1 MSSPATADGAPLAPG
16 PLAGTVVV
24 GLEHSVAGP
33 LCTRILA
40 DLGADVIKVERAGSG
55 DFSRH
60 WDGNVRGEGAQ
71 FWWLNRGKRS
81 IALDLKDRADRA
93 LFDRILHSADV
104 LVQNMSPAA
113 ADRLG
118 LHEPDF
124 EERHPRLVVCD
135 ISGYGNATPLRE
147 RKAYDMLV
155 QAESGVMSLTGTPE
169 QPMRSGISVCDVS
182 TGIYAATLVLAALA
196 ERSATGRGRRLD
208 VAMFDATLEFLGPML
223 LSYLNS
229 GIVYPRLPD
238 RHHAIAPYGVFRCSD
253 GTAILLAVEQDAE
266 WRLFV
271 SAVLARPDLADDPRF
286 VTNLARME
294 FRDDVDGLV
303 GEFFAG
309 ITGAEAIERLEH
321 LNLAY
326 GVLND
331 VGVVGTHPV
340 LDARGIA
347 EQVETAEGETAFA
360 LTGLARRLFGVDS
373 AVRARPPLLD
383 EDGDAIRLEF
393 GSRSDEG
400 AQDAPDGAGP
410 VRGMRHP

>member
-1 MSSPATADGAPLAPG
+1 VSSPAPADGAPLAPG

-60 WDGNVRGEGAQ
+60 WDANVRGEGAQ

-81 IALDLKDRADRA
+81 IALDLKDDVDRA
-93 LFDRILHSADV
+93 LFDRMLQSADV

-135 ISGYGNATPLRE
+135 ISGYGNTTPLRE

-155 QAESGVMSLTGTPE
+155 QAESGVMSLTGTAE
-169 QPMRSGISVCDVS
+169 QPMRAGISVCDVS
-182 TGIYAATLVLAALA
+182 TGIYAAALVLAALA
-196 ERSATGRGRRLD
+196 ERSTTGRGRRLD
-208 VAMFDATLEFLGPML
+208 MAMFDATLEFLGPML

-253 GTAILLAVEQDAE
+253 GTAILLAIEQDAE
-266 WRLFV
+266 WRFFV
-271 SAVLARPDLADDPRF
+271 SEVLARPDLADDPRF
-286 VTNLARME
+286 LTNLARVE
-294 FRDDVDGLV
+294 SRDEVDRVV

-309 ITGAEAIERLEH
+309 ITGPEAAERLES

-331 VGVVGTHPV
+331 LELVGAHPV

-347 EQVETAEGETAFA
+347 EEVETAGGETAYA

-373 AVRARPPLLD
+373 SVRARPPLLD

-393 GSRSDEG
+393 EARSGAG
-400 AQDAPDGAGP
+400 AQDAPDEAGS
-410 VRGMRHP
+410 VRGVRQP

>member
-1 MSSPATADGAPLAPG
+1 VSSPATADGAPLAPG

-81 IALDLKDRADRA
+81 IALDLKDDADRA
-93 LFDRILHSADV
+93 LFDRMLHSADV

-124 EERHPRLVVCD
+124 EERHPGLVVCD

-229 GIVYPRLPD
+229 GVVYPRLPD

-286 VTNLARME
+286 VTNLARVE
-294 FRDDVDGLV
+294 ARDDVDGLV

-309 ITGAEAIERLEH
+309 ITGVEAVERLEH

-347 EQVETAEGETAFA
+347 EQVETAEGETAYA

-393 GSRSDEG
+393 GARPGEN
-400 AQDAPDGAGP
+400 APDGAGP
-410 VRGMRHP
+410 VREMRHP

>member
-1 MSSPATADGAPLAPG
+1 VSSPSTDGAPLGPG

-60 WDGNVRGEGAQ
+60 WDENVRGEGAQ

-81 IALDLKDRADRA
+81 IALDLKDDADRA
-93 LFDRILHSADV
+93 LFDRMLQSADV

-196 ERSATGRGRRLD
+196 ERSTTGRGRRLD

-238 RHHAIAPYGVFRCSD
+238 RHHAIAPYGVFECND
-253 GTAILLAVEQDAE
+253 GTAILLAIEQDAE

-271 SAVLARPDLADDPRF
+271 SDVLARPDLADDPRF
-286 VTNLARME
+286 MSNLARVE
-294 FRDDVDGLV
+294 AREDVDRLV

-309 ITGAEAIERLEH
+309 RSGAEAVERLER
-321 LNLAY
+321 LSLAY
-326 GVLND
+326 GILND
-331 VGVVGTHPV
+331 IAVVGAHPV
-340 LDARGIA
+340 LDARGIS
-347 EQVETAEGETAFA
+347 EQVDTAEGETVYA

-373 AVRARPPLLD
+373 TSRVRPPVLD

-393 GSRSDEG
+393 GSLSGGG
-400 AQDAPDGAGP
+400 AQDAQDGAGP
-410 VRGMRHP
+410 VRGVRRP